1 MLAAD
6 GVVTGDG
13 YLGHLA
19 GALGCRRLAVLAP
32 PMGDWCWGMPGTA
45 APWYHDLPRYADAAR
60 PGLGGGASRPG
71 QGGRQLGGGLR
82 GFSVQTF
89 PV

>member
-19 GALGCRRLAVLAP
+19 GALGCRRLAVLTP

-45 APWYHDLPRYADAAR
+45 APWYPGATICRAALT
-60 PGLGGGASRPG
+60 PQGLDWGAALAALARAAGSW
-71 QGGRQLGGGLR
+71 
-82 GFSVQTF
+82 VED
-89 PV
+89 